1 MGSGPGGRE
10 WVDAGVGTK
19 GGGGVTG
26 RLNYSETRDSLI
38 ERRPHCTD
46 VFTPVSISHFTPGLS
61 PDRICSATSF
71 YPQIHNRQPPVKRGY
86 SALSIATSP
95 PSPSPS
101 LKPLSPVSLPPLL
114 PPLSPSLPCCYQR
127 GNSMVLLQINNQY
140 CINASAEATWS

>member
-19 GGGGVTG
+19 GGEVTG

-101 LKPLSPVSLPPLL
+101 LKPLSPVSLPPSPPASLSPLLL
-114 PPLSPSLPCCYQR
+114 PARQQHGVITDKQSILH
-127 GNSMVLLQINNQY
+127 
-140 CINASAEATWS
+140 